1 MSNSP
6 MTAFAQAALAV
17 SDLLAAK
24 FAGTKFGGSV
34 PRVVKVQAPQG
45 PSTGGGKKARE
56 SIVLMPESGDSS
68 QALTAGFIDV
78 GLRAVELRTF
88 EAVAGPY
95 KERFGRVLDLPK
107 PEYEKFIGELKS
119 FLGGEGYV
127 IKMVDADAAAAKAQG
142 LPVVA
147 VANYM
152 GPFPLAMRGDPAAL
166 APTLTVLGQTD
177 GLVSAVQT
185 AEVAAALNGRGAR
198 IEVHV
203 APERRVCTTDLV
215 LAASAPGEPERLLA
229 QLARL
234 GVVDAAG
241 ARTVFVS
248 DPVIDRADMA
258 ALGQVLAPLGA
269 TARDVLNEL
278 LIAWGAH
285 QMRSDFGGRQLEFF
299 EAALAARK

>member
-1 MSNSP
+1 
-6 MTAFAQAALAV
+6 
-17 SDLLAAK
+17 
-24 FAGTKFGGSV
+24 
-34 PRVVKVQAPQG
+34 
-45 PSTGGGKKARE
+45 
-56 SIVLMPESGDSS
+56 
-68 QALTAGFIDV
+68 
-78 GLRAVELRTF
+78 
-88 EAVAGPY
+88 
-95 KERFGRVLDLPK
+95 
-107 PEYEKFIGELKS
+107 
-119 FLGGEGYV
+119 
-127 IKMVDADAAAAKAQG
+127 
-142 LPVVA
+142 
-147 VANYM
+147 M